1 MPSALP
7 RASRLRLPL
16 AVKPSKPGWAAWSL
30 GFLAAGSLRATASPR
45 RLLETLPLG
54 RSGAG
59 RWAVRAW
66 GRGAKAAGSGFAGSW
81 ILLVVCFLTSK
92 TQVSWQMLLP
102 WQPSLLRRPMLEKG
116 VFSLIFLGVPGHQS
130 ARCSL
135 PGLAC
140 SREGPAEP
148 AHGRR
153 IPGRGRRSSRS
164 LLFPSRSGQLPLR
177 VMTGRA
183 GRGVPPPQSRG
194 ARAPPHRT
202 VGWEW
207 VPPFPT
213 DGQGVAQAC
222 GAVRGEG
229 RARRVALPLTPVRCP
244 PSQCALLP
252 ESGLHQGAPCSLP
265 EAQRQDGGPAAPRD
279 TAGVGCGVVAP
290 SGPHRAARR
299 RPQCMST
306 QAPLG

>member
-1 MPSALP
+1 
-7 RASRLRLPL
+7 
-16 AVKPSKPGWAAWSL
+16 
-30 GFLAAGSLRATASPR
+30 
-45 RLLETLPLG
+45 
-54 RSGAG
+54 
-59 RWAVRAW
+59 
-66 GRGAKAAGSGFAGSW
+66 
-81 ILLVVCFLTSK
+81 
-92 TQVSWQMLLP
+92 MLLP

-177 VMTGRA
+177 VTTGRA

-229 RARRVALPLTPVRCP
+229 RARRVALPLSPVRCP
-244 PSQCALLP
+244 PLTVRPSPRKRASPGCTLQPPRGP
-252 ESGLHQGAPCSLP
+252 ETGRRPGRPQRHSWCGMWRGGPFWAPQSCPPPASAHVHPGAAGLAGRSSGSLP
-265 EAQRQDGGPAAPRD
+265 GRAGPGPAALKCLRSAP
-279 TAGVGCGVVAP
+279 VG
-290 SGPHRAARR
+290 
-299 RPQCMST
+299 
-306 QAPLG
+306 

>member
-1 MPSALP
+1 
-7 RASRLRLPL
+7 
-16 AVKPSKPGWAAWSL
+16 
-30 GFLAAGSLRATASPR
+30 
-45 RLLETLPLG
+45 
-54 RSGAG
+54 
-59 RWAVRAW
+59 
-66 GRGAKAAGSGFAGSW
+66 
-81 ILLVVCFLTSK
+81 
-92 TQVSWQMLLP
+92 MLLP

-130 ARCSL
+130 TRCSL

-177 VMTGRA
+177 VTTGRA

-194 ARAPPHRT
+194 ACAPPHRT

-229 RARRVALPLTPVRCP
+229 RARRVALPLSPVRCP
-244 PSQCALLP
+244 PPQCALLP

-279 TAGVGCGVVAP
+279 TAGVGCWRGGPFWAP
-290 SGPHRAARR
+290 QSCPPPASARVHPGAAGLAGRSSGSLPGRAGPGRAALKCTR
-299 RPQCMST
+299 S
-306 QAPLG
+306 APVG

>member
-1 MPSALP
+1 
-7 RASRLRLPL
+7 
-16 AVKPSKPGWAAWSL
+16 
-30 GFLAAGSLRATASPR
+30 
-45 RLLETLPLG
+45 
-54 RSGAG
+54 
-59 RWAVRAW
+59 
-66 GRGAKAAGSGFAGSW
+66 
-81 ILLVVCFLTSK
+81 
-92 TQVSWQMLLP
+92 MLLP

-164 LLFPSRSGQLPLR
+164 LLFPSWSGQLPLR
-177 VMTGRA
+177 VTTGRA
-183 GRGVPPPQSRG
+183 GREVPPPQSRG

-229 RARRVALPLTPVRCP
+229 RARRVALPLSPVRCP
-244 PSQCALLP
+244 PLTVRPSPRKRASPGCALQPPRGPETGRRPGSPQRHSWCGMLAWWPLLGPTELP
-252 ESGLHQGAPCSLP
+252 AAGLSACPPRRRWASGTVLREPPWPGRARP
-265 EAQRQDGGPAAPRD
+265 GGPKVSEECSRGITPRGALRPAP
-279 TAGVGCGVVAP
+279 AGTPRVPSPANGPNPTQGDVRPYGRTRPPCWVAEGHTAP
-290 SGPHRAARR
+290 SSRVLP
-299 RPQCMST
+299 
-306 QAPLG
+306 